1 MNYTYSTSVHT
12 WSLSNFSLFLCSL
25 GNSLPISVTIIC
37 ERLIAKSHSHLW
49 LLSRVADFPFN
60 ALQTSLLIT
69 ISFQVGEPKRQH
81 IPKHSPLLSP
91 SQFWHNGSS
100 RCSSQKPVNHPGDSL
115 SIHLYIPLVILCFCL
130 FYLFD
135 ILISQPLPHSS
146 PYHFSH
152 DF

>member
-1 MNYTYSTSVHT
+1 MNYMYSTSVRT
-12 WSLSNFSLFLCSL
+12 RSLSNFSLFLCSL
-25 GNSLPISVTIIC
+25 GNSLPIPVTIIC

-49 LLSRVADFPFN
+49 LLSCVTVFPFN
-60 ALQTSLLIT
+60 MLQTSLLIT
-69 ISFQVGEPKRQH
+69 YHSRLGNLKGSISPN
-81 IPKHSPLLSP
+81 ILLLFP

-100 RCSSQKPVNHPGDSL
+100 RCLSQKPVNHSGDSL
-115 SIHLYIPLVILCFCL
+115 SIRLYITLVILSFCL
-130 FYLFD
+130 FFLFD